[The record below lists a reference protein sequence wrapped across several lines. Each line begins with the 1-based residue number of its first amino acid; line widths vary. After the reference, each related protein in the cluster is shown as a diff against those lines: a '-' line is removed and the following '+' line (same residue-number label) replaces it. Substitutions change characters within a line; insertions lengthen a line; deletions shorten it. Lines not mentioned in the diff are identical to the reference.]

1 LASRSLK
8 TKEQEALVF
17 FNERMHLMDQARQN
31 FVQQFEEDEKL
42 FRSHIETSNKADWQS
57 KYFIPRTYGLVMSTL
72 SEFAINK
79 PDISVEPDT
88 STDAVRA
95 PYMKAVMDANW
106 RKNKGNGEL
115 LYALLDTL
123 KLGISIIEVGYRRN
137 KRNIKEIIDYDT
149 ETEKIE
155 WKSKDIFDF
164 DDVYFETVNPR
175 FFWLDETAST
185 ISEGND
191 CVRQYVY
198 SETRFHE
205 IFDSKFKKAKDVKS
219 KGTILADGMYTEVFF
234 GPNILNGDVSV
245 FRYFNKE
252 KDVMWWIANG
262 VLLNDSSD
270 PIPYH
275 HKQLP
280 YAEIK
285 VAPYDKYTFYGLS
298 LPHIIRDVQHELNTL
313 RNMVIDQT
321 HLNVFSPFFYSADED
336 LDEAIF
342 GIEPGI
348 GIPVSDPQNFQ
359 FFKQGSVG
367 QDAYNLMDL
376 FDEDSRQATGFDH
389 RMQGLPSGGTATET
403 AILKETSLKR
413 INLYLRFIEDLSMAD
428 FSGLWGDTIQQFY
441 FQSSDIKTKKVR
453 RRKNGKPT
461 EKEEIFRS
469 LKIPKSDISLFRT
482 VNQIGEY
489 NFLDVTQD
497 DIRGKF
503 DFNVK
508 IGTSIAISK
517 ELDKQTKL
525 QLYSMLGMDQLVK
538 KEKLLAD
545 VLKAHDRDPEEYMTV
560 TQQVNME
567 DSISLAVEHNKE
579 IMAGQDPAVN
589 AELITVEHIQIHDA
603 LIKSGNVTGD
613 IKKRLVKHT
622 LQEMRLASLGGAGKQ
637 STSPTEDFTAQQ
649 RTPQL
654 SQNLSNQPGLPNE
667 TKLPVQSAELGVAPQ
682 RPVIRPQ

>member
-1 LASRSLK
+1 
-8 TKEQEALVF
+8 
-17 FNERMHLMDQARQN
+17 
-31 FVQQFEEDEKL
+31 
-42 FRSHIETSNKADWQS
+42 
-57 KYFIPRTYGLVMSTL
+57 
-72 SEFAINK
+72 
-79 PDISVEPDT
+79 
-88 STDAVRA
+88 
-95 PYMKAVMDANW
+95 
-106 RKNKGNGEL
+106 
-115 LYALLDTL
+115 
-123 KLGISIIEVGYRRN
+123 
-137 KRNIKEIIDYDT
+137 
-149 ETEKIE
+149 
-155 WKSKDIFDF
+155 
-164 DDVYFETVNPR
+164 
-175 FFWLDETAST
+175 
-185 ISEGND
+185 
-191 CVRQYVY
+191 
-198 SETRFHE
+198 
-205 IFDSKFKKAKDVKS
+205 
-219 KGTILADGMYTEVFF
+219 
-234 GPNILNGDVSV
+234 
-245 FRYFNKE
+245 
-252 KDVMWWIANG
+252 
-262 VLLNDSSD
+262 
-270 PIPYH
+270 
-275 HKQLP
+275 
-280 YAEIK
+280 
-285 VAPYDKYTFYGLS
+285 
-298 LPHIIRDVQHELNTL
+298 
-313 RNMVIDQT
+313 MVIDQT

-538 KEKLLAD
+538 KEIES
-545 VLKAHDRDPEEYMTV
+545 R
-560 TQQVNME
+560 N
-567 DSISLAVEHNKE
+567 IS
-579 IMAGQDPAVN
+579 
-589 AELITVEHIQIHDA
+589 
-603 LIKSGNVTGD
+603 NVSNNVSP
-613 IKKRLVKHT
+613 IRL
-622 LQEMRLASLGGAGKQ
+622 
-637 STSPTEDFTAQQ
+637 
-649 RTPQL
+649 
-654 SQNLSNQPGLPNE
+654 
-667 TKLPVQSAELGVAPQ
+667 
-682 RPVIRPQ
+682 